1 MTAKSIQIN
10 IPIAWEYV
18 RAVRQQVAV
27 ALADASEELRS
38 AAVMVASE
46 LVENAI
52 KYGTAVPAAPWA
64 QFRFDGNSEYIQIQV
79 SNGLLDATPL
89 QLLDRIIKQLQDPA
103 ACEQLYMARL
113 QQLVNDPI
121 QPNRLG
127 LYRIGY
133 EGKFTL
139 DYTYADQVLTLT
151 ARRHIP

>member
-1 MTAKSIQIN
+1 MTAKNIQIN

-18 RAVRQQVAV
+18 RSVRQQVAV
-27 ALADASEELRS
+27 ALADAAEELRS
-38 AAVMVASE
+38 AAVMAASE

-52 KYGTAVPAAPWA
+52 KYGAAVSTLPWA
-64 QFRFDGNSEYIQIQV
+64 QFRFEAKSEYVQIQV
-79 SNGLLDATPL
+79 SNGLLDATSL
-89 QLLDRIIKQLQDPA
+89 GRLDRMFKQLQDPA

-113 QQLVNDPI
+113 QELVNDPV

-127 LYRIGY
+127 LYRIAY

-139 DYTYADQVLTLT
+139 HYTYAEQVLTVT